1 MFKGDVWMAN
11 EIGKRYA
18 CKKCGAEVI
27 VTKAGDG
34 GVKCCSEP
42 MEIKKEDDS

>member
-1 MFKGDVWMAN
+1 MAN

-27 VTKAGDG
+27 VTKAGAG
-34 GVKCCSEP
+34 EVKCCSES
-42 MEIKKEDDS
+42 MEMKK